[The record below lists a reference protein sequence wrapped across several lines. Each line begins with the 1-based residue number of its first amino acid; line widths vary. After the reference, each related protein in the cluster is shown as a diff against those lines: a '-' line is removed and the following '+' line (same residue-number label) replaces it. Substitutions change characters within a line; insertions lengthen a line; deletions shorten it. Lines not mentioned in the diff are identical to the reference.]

1 MPLKLWGC
9 SVQPLVK
16 VKAIIVHHTAG
27 DLGGR
32 NEREYFEHI
41 ERCHVEERGWQ
52 AIGYH
57 WLVFPSGVT
66 EPGRPECLQ
75 GAHARR
81 DGWNARSLGVAFV
94 GALHEHPPTPAQIAR
109 GADLI
114 ARLVMEHGLHLEDVL
129 GHQETGAA
137 TLCPGRYLPMWMLRG
152 KVREAIRCLVV
163 ACLHGRESI
172 APRE

>member
-1 MPLKLWGC
+1 MRPLE
-9 SVQPLVK
+9 V

-41 ERCHVEERGWQ
+41 EHCHVVGRGWS

-57 WLVFPSGVT
+57 WLVFPSGEV

-94 GALHEHPPTPAQIAR
+94 GALHEHPPTVRQLDA
-109 GADLI
+109 GVELI
-114 ARLVMEHGLHLEDVL
+114 ANLVVERALTHTDVL
-129 GHQETGAA
+129 GHNETGAA